1 VILGCRCY
9 HIQELAEI
17 VKSMHL
23 QVGIITV
30 PAGEAQ
36 GIADQMV
43 HAGIRG
49 IMNFAPVP
57 LRVPAEV
64 YVEDIDSSDAEV
76 IPVKEEPVVT
86 APPALE
92 QEEDGDLLLLV
103 AAPWE
108 TKEPDSDVT
117 GFVQVVDDIQI
128 VICNPYGSQRPEI
141 TKANIVT
148 LKGGQLYFGG
158 RLNFDIHDKSKSY
171 VNLDWRYTPE
181 QRALVT
187 AVAEKLLKEQKM
199 LIVADGV
206 DLRQQ
211 VAKLV

>member
-1 VILGCRCY
+1 MHAESPSPEGGGQVGDLITDDLCDATTESDTPSVGNGVDT
-9 HIQELAEI
+9 EI
-17 VKSMHL
+17 VIDPHY
-23 QVGIITV
+23 QWVG
-30 PAGEAQ
+30 GCY
-36 GIADQMV
+36 
-43 HAGIRG
+43 
-49 IMNFAPVP
+49 
-57 LRVPAEV
+57 V

-128 VICNPYGSQRPEI
+128 VVSCTYGGQKPEI